1 MWGDLIITV
10 KKPESLPTDAL
21 SGQATGSRDLEV
33 PLKVCVLMCPLD
45 LVCLK
50 IPPTRGESPPPPH
63 PVYGA
68 PLVLSVSSG
77 DLVCA
82 FLWCALPVLLRVLQL
97 APRHRS
103 RVTLNSWYK

>member
-10 KKPESLPTDAL
+10 KKPDSLPTDAL

-50 IPPTRGESPPPPH
+50 IPPPGVNPRPH
-63 PVYGA
+63 PILCTVPPSYFQFHLGISF
-68 PLVLSVSSG
+68 VLFCSVRSLSCSGYSS
-77 DLVCA
+77 
-82 FLWCALPVLLRVLQL
+82 
-97 APRHRS
+97 
-103 RVTLNSWYK
+103 

>member
-50 IPPTRGESPPPPH
+50 IPPPP
-63 PVYGA
+63 G
-68 PLVLSVSSG
+68 
-77 DLVCA
+77 
-82 FLWCALPVLLRVLQL
+82 
-97 APRHRS
+97 
-103 RVTLNSWYK
+103 